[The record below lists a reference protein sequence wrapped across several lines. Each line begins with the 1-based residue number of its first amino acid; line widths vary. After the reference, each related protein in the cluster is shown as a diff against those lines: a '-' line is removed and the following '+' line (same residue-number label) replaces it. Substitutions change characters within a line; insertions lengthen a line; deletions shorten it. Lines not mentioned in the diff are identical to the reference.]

1 MEVISPLTVSI
12 ERLHTSFK
20 ASQVDLFQ
28 RYTSEDL
35 IITNLSC
42 SHHIDAIH
50 VMDNNIIKL
59 WQIDTD
65 MICSFNPLLTVHSL
79 SFGQSSMDVGHQCDM
94 QSHSDSHTNL
104 QFFGNMDIYT
114 SPPPLLSILF
124 FTPRLLPMAQWN
136 ISDTLLQIYFK
147 PCDDY
152 FIQDVFNITNKCNWC
167 LSAS

>member
-28 RYTSEDL
+28 RYTSEDF
-35 IITNLSC
+35 IITDLSC

-104 QFFGNMDIYT
+104 HFFGNMDFYT
-114 SPPPLLSILF
+114 SPPPPPFHPLLHPLVATHGAMKHKRYPFTNLF
-124 FTPRLLPMAQWN
+124 QALWWLLHTRC
-136 ISDTLLQIYFK
+136 I
-147 PCDDY
+147 
-152 FIQDVFNITNKCNWC
+152 
-167 LSAS
+167 